1 MNSEDEY
8 DSVDENEETFNDL
21 LKKFNLTTLYE
32 YDNKKIIILDYN
44 FIKICE
50 KWGPNRKTDKLHLNN
65 LNKSFEYQLINTK
78 KINIPGI
85 FIIGYNI
92 KLNKFV
98 IIDGQHRANTLKCLS
113 KRYNFNCKITVELYT
128 GNDILFKDIFEQ
140 INYCKPVNT
149 ENLYLSKFI
158 QLKDFFN
165 IEFNN
170 NNNKSILRIK
180 TRRPFIDE
188 NILWTKLLESSIF
201 MNTDFKI
208 VKQKII
214 EINKN
219 YSSNLG
225 SYKKVTKNILKTMQD
240 YNCYLGIDTKFNWI
254 KILDKKINL

>member
-1 MNSEDEY
+1 MESEDDF
-8 DSVDENEETFNDL
+8 DSADENEETFIDT
-21 LKKFNLTTLYE
+21 LKKYNFITLYE
-32 YDNKKIIILDYN
+32 NGNKKIAILDYN

-85 FIIGYNI
+85 FIIGYNH
-92 KLNKFV
+92 KLNKFL

-113 KRYNFNCKITVELYT
+113 KRYNFNCKITVELYI
-128 GNDILFKDIFEQ
+128 GDDILFKDIFEQ

-158 QLKDFFN
+158 QIKEFFN
-165 IEFNN
+165 LEFNY
-170 NNNKSILRIK
+170 NNKSILRIK

-188 NILWTKLLESSIF
+188 NVLWSKLLESSIF

-208 VKQKII
+208 VKQKIMG
-214 EINKN
+214 NK
-219 YSSNLG
+219 
-225 SYKKVTKNILKTMQD
+225 
-240 YNCYLGIDTKFNWI
+240 
-254 KILDKKINL
+254 